1 MRLLLCH
8 LTDPLKVLA
17 EAYRLLKPGGAVV
30 CQDLKLSSL
39 FCFPESP
46 AYTRWIEVGRVL
58 GAKLGVDY
66 DFGVRLP
73 AAAAEVG
80 FRSVQIHLEQ
90 PVYLRGPE
98 KRLWEHTFAEALPV
112 AVRNGVATEEEL
124 KGLLIEM
131 RETAEDESVL
141 IAQACLPGVIAI
153 R

>member
-1 MRLLLCH
+1 
-8 LTDPLKVLA
+8 
-17 EAYRLLKPGGAVV
+17 
-30 CQDLKLSSL
+30 
-39 FCFPESP
+39 
-46 AYTRWIEVGRVL
+46 
-58 GAKLGVDY
+58 VDY